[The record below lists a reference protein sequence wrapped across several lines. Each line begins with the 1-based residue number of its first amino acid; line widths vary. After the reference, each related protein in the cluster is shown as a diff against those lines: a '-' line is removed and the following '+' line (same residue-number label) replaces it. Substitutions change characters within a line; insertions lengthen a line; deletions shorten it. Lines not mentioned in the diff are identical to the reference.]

1 MHPPQ
6 TQFAPP
12 KITLHPLTSKG
23 GAFVLK
29 LGLVFKVGK
38 HRKVSAGFFH
48 TPQHVPVAQSHIP
61 QGAPVFASIFL
72 NFYNGRKWHTVNVE
86 RTAFIGY
93 TTNIAILQ
101 KLLERYCKPSHAKK
115 RDGSF
120 LSIYTTSLFWTNARG
135 FFFAAR
141 WYCGRLL

>member
-1 MHPPQ
+1 M
-6 TQFAPP
+6 
-12 KITLHPLTSKG
+12 ILHPLTSKG

-38 HRKVSAGFFH
+38 HRKVPAGFFH
-48 TPQHVPVAQSHIP
+48 TPQHIPVAQSHIP
-61 QGAPVFASIFL
+61 QGALIFASIFL

-101 KLLERYCKPSHAKK
+101 KLLGRYCKPSHAKK

-120 LSIYTTSLFWTNARG
+120 FVHIHHVAFLDKCQRALLCCPMVLWSLTLIVMPRSASSM
-135 FFFAAR
+135 
-141 WYCGRLL
+141 